1 MSSLPRKRGRARE
14 GASPR
19 HPAPTRRPSVATPG
33 SSPGQALPRKRG
45 REKRRALV
53 IGGSLGGL
61 FAAHLLRAAGW
72 EADVFERIG
81 EDLAGR
87 GAGLGTHDALK
98 DAMRRIGL
106 DVETPLG
113 VATHSYVC
121 RDRSGR
127 AVSEIKLDRVMSA
140 WARLYRPLRDALPA
154 ANYHPGMALAR
165 VETEERGATAIFADG
180 TRMAGDLLI
189 GADGVRSTVR
199 TQFLPDVKPAYAG
212 YVAWRALTPE
222 ADVAP
227 ASREALFEHLTFC
240 IPDGELLI
248 SYPVPA
254 RDGDIRPG
262 RRDYNIVW
270 YRPTDA
276 RQLAYINTDAAGQ
289 VHEQVPPPLIRPEV
303 TAAVKADARAL
314 LAPAVADVFVRTE
327 QPFFQAIYDLA
338 SPRLVFGRVALLGD
352 AAFVARPH
360 VGAGVT
366 KAALDATCLA
376 DATAAEPDLDA
387 ALAYY
392 DRERRRFGDWIV
404 ARSRDLGA
412 CIGVSAIQA
421 ESSLPRA
428 GRPEFVM
435 REYAALPA
443 DVKNWAAG
451 TLQRATA

>member
-1 MSSLPRKRGRARE
+1 MGR
-14 GASPR
+14 
-19 HPAPTRRPSVATPG
+19 
-33 SSPGQALPRKRG
+33 
-45 REKRRALV
+45 RRALI

-72 EADVFERIG
+72 DVDVFERIG

-98 DAMRRIGL
+98 QAMARIGL
-106 DVETPLG
+106 DVVTPLG
-113 VATHSYVC
+113 VATHAYVC

-127 AVSEIKLDRVMSA
+127 AVNEIRLERVMSA
-140 WARLYRPLRDALPA
+140 WARLYRPLKDALPA
-154 ANYHPGMALAR
+154 ECYHPGMALAR
-165 VETEERGATAIFADG
+165 VEADERGVTAVFVDG
-180 TRMAGDLLI
+180 ARVTGDLLI
-189 GADGVRSTVR
+189 GADGGRSTVR
-199 TQFLPDVKPAYAG
+199 TQFLPEVKPAYAG
-212 YVAWRALTPE
+212 YVAWRALAAE

-227 ASREALFEHLTFC
+227 ASRNALFEHLTFC

-262 RRDYNIVW
+262 HRDYNIVW

-276 RQLAYINTDAAGQ
+276 QQLADLNTDAAGQ
-289 VHEQVPPPLIRPEV
+289 RHEQVPPPLIRPDV
-303 TAAVKADARAL
+303 TAAVKAAARAL
-314 LAPAVADVFVRTE
+314 LAPAVADIFVQTE
-327 QPFFQAIYDLA
+327 QPFFQAIFDLA

-387 ALAYY
+387 ALARY

-412 CIGVSAIQA
+412 CIGVAATPGEASP
-421 ESSLPRA
+421 PRA
-428 GRPEFVM
+428 GRPEYVM

-451 TLQRATA
+451 SLRRASA

>member
-1 MSSLPRKRGRARE
+1 MGR
-14 GASPR
+14 
-19 HPAPTRRPSVATPG
+19 
-33 SSPGQALPRKRG
+33 
-45 REKRRALV
+45 RRALI

-72 EADVFERIG
+72 DVDVYERIA

-87 GAGLGTHDALK
+87 GAGLGTHDALR
-98 DAMRRIGL
+98 DLMGRIGI
-106 DVETPLG
+106 DVVTPLG
-113 VATHSYVC
+113 VATHAYVC

-127 AVSEIKLDRVMSA
+127 AINEIRLERVMSA
-140 WARLYRPLRDALPA
+140 WARLYRPLRDALPEK
-154 ANYHPGMALAR
+154 NYYSGMALER
-165 VETEERGATAIFADG
+165 VETDERGATAIFADG
-180 TRMAGDLLI
+180 TRIAGDLLV
-189 GADGVRSTVR
+189 GADGGRSTVR
-199 TQFLPDVKPAYAG
+199 TQFLPDVKPEYAG
-212 YVAWRALTPE
+212 YVAWRALIAETE
-222 ADVAP
+222 VA
-227 ASREALFEHLTFC
+227 ASGDALFEHLTFC

-262 RRDYNIVW
+262 HRDYNVVW
-270 YRPTDA
+270 YRPIA
-276 RQLAYINTDAAGQ
+276 EAQLADINTDAAGRR
-289 VHEQVPPPLIRPEV
+289 HEQIPPPLIRPEV

-327 QPFFQAIYDLA
+327 QPFFQAIFDLA

-366 KAALDATCLA
+366 KAALDAACLA
-376 DATAAEPDLDA
+376 DATAGAPDLDA
-387 ALAYY
+387 ALAHY

-412 CIGVSAIQA
+412 CIGLGAAQGGKST
-421 ESSLPRA
+421 PRA
-428 GRPEFVM
+428 LPPEYVM

-451 TLQRATA
+451 TLQRASA

>member
-1 MSSLPRKRGRARE
+1 MDADMAR
-14 GASPR
+14 
-19 HPAPTRRPSVATPG
+19 
-33 SSPGQALPRKRG
+33 
-45 REKRRALV
+45 RRALI

-72 EADVFERIG
+72 DVDVYERIA

-87 GAGLGTHDALK
+87 GAGLGTHDALR
-98 DAMRRIGL
+98 DAMSRVGI
-106 DVETPLG
+106 DVVTPLG
-113 VATHSYVC
+113 VATHAYVC
-121 RDRSGR
+121 RDRRGR
-127 AVSEIKLDRVMSA
+127 AVHEIKLERVMSA
-140 WARLYRPLRDALPA
+140 WARLYRPLRDALPD
-154 ANYHPGMALAR
+154 ANYHPGMALER
-165 VETEERGATAIFADG
+165 VETDTRGATAVFADG
-180 TRMAGDLLI
+180 SRIAGDLLV
-189 GADGVRSTVR
+189 GADGGRSTVR
-199 TQFLPDVKPAYAG
+199 TQFLPDVKPEYAG
-212 YVAWRALTPE
+212 YIAWRALVSET
-222 ADVAP
+222 DLMP
-227 ASREALFEHLTFC
+227 AAREELCEHLTFC
-240 IPDGELLI
+240 IPDGELMI
-248 SYPVPA
+248 SYMVPA

-270 YRPTDA
+270 YRPVDE
-276 RQLAYINTDAAGQ
+276 QMLADLNTDASGRR
-289 VHEQVPPPLIRPEV
+289 HEQVPPPLIRPEV

-314 LAPAVADVFVRTE
+314 LAPAVADVFVRAE
-327 QPFFQAIYDLA
+327 QPFFQAIFDLA

-366 KAALDATCLA
+366 KAALDAACLA

-412 CIGVSAIQA
+412 CIGLGAA
-421 ESSLPRA
+421 ESGAGAPRA
-428 GRPEFVM
+428 LSPEDVM

-451 TLQRATA
+451 TLRRAVA

>member
-1 MSSLPRKRGRARE
+1 MP
-14 GASPR
+14 
-19 HPAPTRRPSVATPG
+19 
-33 SSPGQALPRKRG
+33 Q
-45 REKRRALV
+45 RRALI

-61 FAAHLLRAAGW
+61 FAAHLLRAVGW
-72 EADVFERIG
+72 DVDVYERSA

-87 GAGLGTHDALK
+87 GAGLGTHDALR
-98 DAMRRIGL
+98 DLMGRIGI

-113 VATHSYVC
+113 VAIHAYVC

-127 AVSEIKLDRVMSA
+127 AVNEIRLERVMSA
-140 WARLYRPLRDALPA
+140 WGRLYRPLKDALPEK
-154 ANYHPGMALAR
+154 NYHPGMALEH
-165 VETEERGATAIFADG
+165 VETDKRAATAIFADG
-180 TRMAGDLLI
+180 TRISGDLLI
-189 GADGVRSTVR
+189 GADGGRSTVR
-199 TQFLPDVKPAYAG
+199 TQFLPDLKPAYAG
-212 YVAWRALTPE
+212 YVVWRALIAETE
-222 ADVAP
+222 VATV
-227 ASREALFEHLTFC
+227 SRDALFEHYTFC

-262 RRDYNIVW
+262 HRDYNVGW
-270 YRPTDA
+270 FRPTDEA
-276 RQLAYINTDAAGQ
+276 KLADLNTDAAGRR
-289 VHEQVPPPLIRPEV
+289 HEQIPPPMIRPEV
-303 TAAVKADARAL
+303 TAAVKADARVL
-314 LAPAVADVFVRTE
+314 LAPAIADVFVRAE
-327 QPFFQAIYDLA
+327 QPFFQAIFDLA

-366 KAALDATCLA
+366 KAALDAACLA

-392 DRERRRFGDWIV
+392 DRERRRFGAWIV
-404 ARSRDLGA
+404 ARGRDLGA
-412 CIGVSAIQA
+412 CIAVSATSA
-421 ESSLPRA
+421 PSSLPRA
-428 GRPEFVM
+428 SRPEYVM

>member
-1 MSSLPRKRGRARE
+1 M
-14 GASPR
+14 
-19 HPAPTRRPSVATPG
+19 TR
-33 SSPGQALPRKRG
+33 
-45 REKRRALV
+45 RRALI

-72 EADVFERIG
+72 DVEVYERIG

-87 GAGLGTHDALK
+87 GAGLGTHDALR
-98 DAMRRIGL
+98 DTMGRIGL
-106 DVETPLG
+106 DIVTPLG
-113 VATHSYVC
+113 VATHAYVC

-127 AVSEIKLDRVMSA
+127 AVHEIKLERVMSA

-165 VETEERGATAIFADG
+165 VETDENGATAIFTDG
-180 TRMAGDLLI
+180 TRISGDLLV
-189 GADGVRSTVR
+189 GADGGRSTVR
-199 TQFLPDVKPAYAG
+199 TQFLPDVKPEYAG
-212 YVAWRALTPE
+212 YVAWRALVPE
-222 ADVAP
+222 TDLAP
-227 ASREALFEHLTFC
+227 ASRAALSEHLTFC
-240 IPDGELLI
+240 IPDGELWI

-262 RRDYNIVW
+262 KRDYNIVW
-270 YRPTDA
+270 YRPIDEAT
-276 RQLAYINTDAAGQ
+276 LADINTDATGQ
-289 VHEQVPPPLIRPEV
+289 RHEQVPPPLIRPEI
-303 TAAVKADARAL
+303 TAAVKADARAR
-314 LAPAVADVFVRTE
+314 LAPAVADIFVRTE
-327 QPFFQAIYDLA
+327 QPFFQAIFDLS

-387 ALAYY
+387 ALATY

-412 CIGVSAIQA
+412 CIGLGPAQRGATRSRDLSPQYIM
-421 ESSLPRA
+421 
-428 GRPEFVM
+428 G
-435 REYAALPA
+435 EYATLPV

-451 TLQRATA
+451 TLQRASA

>member
-1 MSSLPRKRGRARE
+1 MSR
-14 GASPR
+14 
-19 HPAPTRRPSVATPG
+19 
-33 SSPGQALPRKRG
+33 
-45 REKRRALV
+45 RRALI

-72 EADVFERIG
+72 DVDVFERIG

-98 DAMRRIGL
+98 QAMARIGL
-106 DVETPLG
+106 DVVTPLG
-113 VATHSYVC
+113 VATHAYVC
-121 RDRSGR
+121 RDRSGC
-127 AVSEIKLDRVMSA
+127 AVNEIKLERVMSA
-140 WARLYRPLRDALPA
+140 WARLYRPLKDALPA
-154 ANYHPGMALAR
+154 ECYHPGMALAR
-165 VETEERGATAIFADG
+165 VEAEERGVTAVFADG
-180 TRMAGDLLI
+180 ARVTGELLI
-189 GADGVRSTVR
+189 GADGGRSTVR

-212 YVAWRALTPE
+212 YVAWRALAAE

-227 ASREALFEHLTFC
+227 ASRDALFEHLTFC

-262 RRDYNIVW
+262 HRDYNIVW

-276 RQLAYINTDAAGQ
+276 QQLADLNTDAAGQ
-289 VHEQVPPPLIRPEV
+289 RHEQVPPPLIRPDV

-314 LAPAVADVFVRTE
+314 LAPAVADIFVQTE
-327 QPFFQAIYDLA
+327 QPFFQAIFDLA

-387 ALAYY
+387 ALARY

-412 CIGVSAIQA
+412 CIGVAATQGEASP
-421 ESSLPRA
+421 PRA
-428 GRPEFVM
+428 GRPEYVM

-451 TLQRATA
+451 SLRLVSNQ

>member
-1 MSSLPRKRGRARE
+1 MGR
-14 GASPR
+14 
-19 HPAPTRRPSVATPG
+19 
-33 SSPGQALPRKRG
+33 
-45 REKRRALV
+45 RRALI

-72 EADVFERIG
+72 KVDVYERIG

-87 GAGLGTHDALK
+87 GAGLGTHDALR
-98 DAMRRIGL
+98 DLMGRIGI
-106 DVETPLG
+106 DVASPLG
-113 VATHSYVC
+113 VATHAYVC

-127 AVSEIKLDRVMSA
+127 AVSEIKLERVMSA
-140 WARLYRPLRDALPA
+140 WARLYRPLRDALPP
-154 ANYHPGMALAR
+154 ANYHPGMALERIEPQA
-165 VETEERGATAIFADG
+165 RGATAVFADG
-180 TRMAGDLLI
+180 TRVSGDLVV

-199 TQFLPDVKPAYAG
+199 TQFLPDVAPEYAG
-212 YVAWRALTPE
+212 YVAWRVLAAET
-222 ADVAP
+222 DVA
-227 ASREALFEHLTFC
+227 AGSRADLFAHLTFC

-254 RDGDIRPG
+254 RDGDTRPG

-276 RQLAYINTDAAGQ
+276 AKLADINTDATGRR
-289 VHEQVPPPLIRPEV
+289 HEQVPPPLLRPDV
-303 TAAVKADARAL
+303 AAAVKADARAL
-314 LAPAVADVFVRTE
+314 LAPAVADVFVRSE

-366 KAALDATCLA
+366 KAALDAACLA
-376 DATAAEPDLDA
+376 DATTTEPDLDA

-412 CIGVSAIQA
+412 CIGLSASPGEA
-421 ESSLPRA
+421 AAPRV
-428 GRPEFVM
+428 RSPEFVM

-451 TLQRATA
+451 TLRRAIA